1 MKRGQS
7 CITNVL
13 PFNSEGPY
21 HHHYGC
27 SHSESLVGIF
37 PLRGVR
43 ANQLDVF
50 LVPITVSM
58 TK

>member
-1 MKRGQS
+1 MRRDPSG
-7 CITNVL
+7 IINAL
-13 PFNSEGPY
+13 PFNSEGPH

-27 SHSESLVGIF
+27 SHSESLEGIF

-43 ANQLDVF
+43 VNQSDVF
-50 LVPITVSM
+50 LVPITVTM